1 MGASSSSSDAQEWFP
16 SCSREIDPT
25 CNICAPT
32 PDCSP
37 QRGVGSATATPLE
50 TRLPGGYPLGR
61 GGREGMFRPAN
72 RPFTPRKLPAGSF
85 SQVPAAAV
93 PSQTTNVH
101 IGSSRRLTSDR
112 VDDSVLHSFTDQVA
126 AAPRTPRTR
135 AADKDIRGDSWT
147 ILALPCSNGKQSDPD
162 FCLHLAVDGL
172 TESYAYINVT
182 PRSPR
187 LFGSAGALESQTRSL
202 SKCYP

>member
-1 MGASSSSSDAQEWFP
+1 MAGRFVDLKKKFELEIIFIFFLFGRVLIPSCKLKGSDPDVMGASSSSSDAQEWFP

-135 AADKDIRGDSWT
+135 AADKDIRGDS
-147 ILALPCSNGKQSDPD
+147 
-162 FCLHLAVDGL
+162 
-172 TESYAYINVT
+172 
-182 PRSPR
+182 
-187 LFGSAGALESQTRSL
+187 
-202 SKCYP
+202 